1 VTFPKTV
8 GQLPLNFPFKPGSHA
23 SQSKKWD
30 PNGFGNS
37 MAEGVLY
44 PFGFGLSYTAF
55 EYSGLKVSPATIP
68 TNGEVTVS
76 CEIKN
81 TGDRAGDEVA
91 QLYFHQE
98 TSSVTT
104 YEMNL
109 CGFDRVHLAPGESKT
124 MSFKIPASEL
134 ELINR
139 HGKRVVEPGT
149 FKVMLGASS
158 ADIRLDGAFEVSAG
172 K

>member
-1 VTFPKTV
+1 
-8 GQLPLNFPFKPGSHA
+8 
-23 SQSKKWD
+23 
-30 PNGFGNS
+30 
-37 MAEGVLY
+37 
-44 PFGFGLSYTAF
+44 
-55 EYSGLKVSPATIP
+55 
-68 TNGEVTVS
+68 VTVS